1 MDQFLIRASKRNNKQ
16 KNNEKTSKAHLRFIV
31 FHLECHGYMKYP
43 MLEQSVVEG
52 EKSTLYTI
60 QQYEVLGRTP
70 LGYMSLRIK
79 KSMSETSSILKS
91 ASMIDPNTMKR

>member
-31 FHLECHGYMKYP
+31 FHPQCHGYMKYP

-52 EKSTLYTI
+52 E
-60 QQYEVLGRTP
+60 
-70 LGYMSLRIK
+70 SLR
-79 KSMSETSSILKS
+79 SIQS
-91 ASMIDPNTMKR
+91 NNMKYLAELH